1 MTIKHIFYSCVLIF
15 CSCASASADTSN
27 DLYQLLDQ
35 TLANSEKY
43 VQQHELRIS
52 RVRNLLAA
60 CHSDASRYD
69 LCQRLYEEYQA
80 YKNDS
85 ALVYLDRCV
94 SLAQKMR
101 NPQLMAD
108 AMTFKALQYSKAGM
122 YFESYMTLRKINRKS
137 LDKKALGDYYIANNH
152 LYGEIA
158 SYSHEPQE
166 KARCYHISDLYRD
179 SIFQVFPHN
188 SEIYLMKKEA
198 WLNSLKHFATA
209 LTYNDR
215 RMARVKPGTHDYAIV
230 AYYRSCIY
238 KDMNKP
244 NSAHYWITQSAISDV
259 QSAIMDQA
267 SLWTLAE
274 ILAKE
279 GDLKRSHRYID
290 YSWNF
295 AATFST
301 RVRSWQISPLLN
313 FIDKKY
319 QKEESEKR
327 LQLQLFF
334 GVVSLLALILV
345 GLLVFVNKQNHRLL
359 DARNTLKE
367 TNKKLEDLNMKLSDM
382 NKALDENNQN
392 LSDVNLKLN
401 EINRLKEAYIGHF
414 IGICSLYIDKMD
426 NLRSNINKLVLNQR
440 YKELAMLVKSADMVN
455 QEIDE
460 LYVRF
465 DEVFCDLFPHFVSDL
480 NALLRPECRIELSRP
495 QRLTTPLRVFALI
508 RLGIDDSS
516 QIADFLHYSI
526 NTIYNYRAKV
536 KNGAIGDR
544 DDFERKVKNLG
555 SIAPKTTSTE

>member
-1 MTIKHIFYSCVLIF
+1 MTIKHIFYSCIIIICSGALI
-15 CSCASASADTSN
+15 SADVPK
-27 DLYQLLDQ
+27 DLYQVLDQ
-35 TLANSEKY
+35 TLANSANS
-43 VQQHELRIS
+43 VQQREQRIN
-52 RVRNLLAA
+52 RVRHQLAA
-60 CHSDASRYD
+60 CRNDASRYV

-85 ALVYLDRCV
+85 ALAYMDQCI
-94 SLAQKMR
+94 SLARRMKR
-101 NPQLMAD
+101 YQLEAD
-108 AMTFKALQYSKAGM
+108 AMAIKAVQYSRSGM
-122 YFESYMTLRKINRKS
+122 YFEGYTTLQQIDRKS
-137 LDKKALGDYYIANNH
+137 LGPKALGDYYIANNH

-188 SEIYLMKKEA
+188 SEIYMMKMEA
-198 WLNSLKHFATA
+198 WLNSTKHFAAA
-209 LTYNDR
+209 LKYNDL
-215 RMARVKPGTHDYAIV
+215 RMARVKPGTHDYSIV
-230 AYYRSCIY
+230 AYNRSCIY
-238 KDMNKP
+238 TDMNRP
-244 NSAHYWITQSAISDV
+244 DSARYWITQSAISDV

-267 SLWTLAE
+267 SLWTLADN
-274 ILAKE
+274 IAKE
-279 GDLKRSHRYID
+279 GDLERSHRYID

-313 FIDKKY
+313 YIDKKY

-345 GLLVFVNKQNHRLL
+345 GLLVFVNKQNHRLVE
-359 DARNTLKE
+359 ARNTLKE
-367 TNKKLEDLNMKLSDM
+367 TNGKLEDLNMKLSDM

-401 EINRLKEAYIGHF
+401 ESNRLKEAYIGHF

-440 YKELAMLVKSADMVN
+440 YKELAKLVKSADMVN

-465 DEVFCDLFPHFVSDL
+465 DEVFCNLFPHFVSDL
-480 NALLRPECRIELSRP
+480 NALLRPECQIELSKP

-508 RLGIDDSS
+508 RLGIDDST
-516 QIADFLHYSI
+516 QIADFLHYSV

-536 KNGAIGDR
+536 KNGALGDR

-555 SIAPKTTSTE
+555 TIAPKATATK